1 MNTYHTKTMMKKQ
14 TIKDRIPAG
23 YTFTA
28 DVPEGVDPELIRIAF
43 KAILGGLVGINHTLD
58 EEVRRTFII
67 RFIASI
73 IGEANAAIHSAQ
85 MANRLRDNDPAKIVE
100 ALLKS
105 LHKGK

>member
-1 MNTYHTKTMMKKQ
+1 MKKKQ
-14 TIKDRIPAG
+14 IKDHVPAG

-28 DVPEGVDPELIRIAF
+28 DIPEGIEPELVRIAF
-43 KAILGGLVGINHTLD
+43 KAILGGLVGINNTLD
-58 EEVRRTFII
+58 EEVRRTFLI

-85 MANRLRDNDPAKIVE
+85 MANRLRDSDPAKIVE

-105 LHKGK
+105 LHKEK